1 MMCDKNLIYIGGPTA
16 VGKSLIAIEIAKHFS
31 TEIVSCDS
39 RQFYKELKI
48 GTAPPS
54 KDELNKINHHFIQ
67 DRSVLDHL
75 SAGEYEKEAINII
88 NNLFKKTKNLILVGG
103 SGLYAHSIL
112 FGLDSLPNISK
123 HTLDEVNNIYIDK
136 GLTHIQNLLKK
147 IDFEYYN
154 KVDLNNHRR
163 IIRALSVSIESK
175 TPYSSFLGRINQK
188 RNFKEHIYVINED
201 RDKLYNKI
209 NFRVDQMIE
218 NGLEIEAKSLNK
230 MKHLRALQTVGY
242 KEWLPY
248 WKGDC
253 EKKNVIEEI
262 KKNSRRYAKR
272 QLTWFKK
279 YKSAKW
285 MKPHE
290 SINSIIGY
298 HK

>member
-31 TEIVSCDS
+31 TEIISCDS

-123 HTLDEVNNIYIDK
+123 HTLDEVNNIYINK

-218 NGLEIEAKSLNK
+218 NGLEIEAKYLNK

-248 WKGDC
+248 WNGECK
-253 EKKNVIEEI
+253 KKNVIEEI

-290 SINSIIGY
+290 SINSIISY